1 MFSKVLKYSLGSTLL
16 YNTLIKKKETECC
29 GIIGYIG
36 KEKIADKVLSEGI
49 IVLQNR
55 GYDSSGITTIKDSN
69 LNTTKMTSDFENE
82 KDCIEE
88 IVEEIKKKH
97 TFTNIGIA
105 HTRWAT
111 CGEINNENAHPHT
124 DSKKRIALVHN
135 GTILN
140 HLKIK
145 KDLESKGYIF
155 IGDTDTEVIPMLIGF
170 FLDQGEKL
178 LNAVKLTVEKLDGT
192 WGLVIL
198 HKDFPENLICA
209 RKGSPLLIGFSEKG
223 VFVSSEAIAFQ
234 NYTNKFIR
242 MKDREIILL
251 SLDESIKESVK
262 ERIVHLDNA
271 EVKIKPSEGFD
282 SFFEEEI
289 YEQPEA
295 IKRSLSNY
303 HRLIINLGVPKLGGF
318 DSNRDRALEVR
329 NMVLVGCGSSF
340 NACLYGGHLFKVF
353 EIFDT
358 VTFVEASDF
367 DIFDLPKYNA
377 GVIAVSQSGESA
389 DVLQTLN
396 KIKKL
401 DIPIIGITN
410 VVGSLM
416 TTLCDWGVFQNS
428 GREIAVGATKS
439 FTTQVVVLYLI
450 ALWYSYHRNPNKFK
464 FERNMAIQIFP
475 ALPSLI
481 ETTLKTVALKVKD
494 LAKIL
499 HNQEHLFILAR
510 GNAYP
515 FARETTLKI
524 KEICYIHA
532 EAIPAGEL
540 KHGPLAMIESNF
552 DKQNK
557 NQSHVIVLVLDNYLL
572 QHNRVTLLEIK
583 ARKGFLIVVTDCKEK
598 LKGIKIDF
606 IIEIPHCKPFAP
618 LLTIFP
624 MQLLTLEMSRLKK
637 LNPDKPRNL
646 AKCVTVI

>member
-1 MFSKVLKYSLGSTLL
+1 MLSKILKYSVGSSLL
-16 YNTLIKKKETECC
+16 YNVLKEKKESECC

-36 KEKIADKVLSEGI
+36 KEKIADKVLTEGI
-49 IVLQNR
+49 LVLQNR
-55 GYDSSGITTIKDSN
+55 GYDSSGVTTIKNSE
-69 LNTTKMTSDFENE
+69 LHTTKMTSDFENE

-88 IVEEIKKKH
+88 IIEEIKKSH
-97 TFTNIGIA
+97 TSTTIGIA
-105 HTRWAT
+105 HTRWGT
-111 CGEINNENAHPHT
+111 CGEINNKNAHPHT
-124 DSKKRIALVHN
+124 DSKNRIAVVHN

-145 KDLESKGYIF
+145 KDLQNKGYKF
-155 IGDTDTEVIPMLIGF
+155 VGQTDTEVISMQIGY
-170 FLDQGEKL
+170 FLDQGEEL
-178 LNAVKLTVEKLDGT
+178 LTAVKLTVEILDGT

-198 HKDFPENLICA
+198 HKNFPENLICA

-234 NYTNKFIR
+234 NYTDKFIR

-251 SLDESIKESVK
+251 SLDESVKESVK
-262 ERIVHLDNA
+262 ERIVHLDKA
-271 EVKIKPSEGFD
+271 EVKLEPSEGFD
-282 SFFEEEI
+282 CFFEEEI

-295 IKRSLSNY
+295 IKRSLSNF

-318 DSNRDRALEVR
+318 DSNRDKALGIR
-329 NMVLVGCGSSF
+329 NIVLVACGSSF

-353 EIFDT
+353 EVFDT

-367 DIFDLPKYNA
+367 DVFDLPKYNA

-396 KIKKL
+396 KIKKKG
-401 DIPIIGITN
+401 IPIIGITN

-439 FTTQVVVLYLI
+439 FTTQITVLYLI
-450 ALWYSYHRNPNKFK
+450 AMWYSYHRNPIKFK

-481 ETTLKTVALKVKD
+481 ETTLKTVAPLTKK

-499 HNQEHLFILAR
+499 YTQEHLFILAR

-524 KEICYIHA
+524 KEVCYIHA

-540 KHGPLAMIESNF
+540 KHGPLALIESNF
-552 DKQNK
+552 DKQNR

-583 ARKGFLIVVTDCKEK
+583 ARKGFLIVVTDCREK
-598 LKGIKIDF
+598 LKGIDIDF
-606 IIEIPHCKPFAP
+606 IIEIPHCKPFSA

-624 MQLLTLEMSRLKK
+624 MQLLTLEMCRLKK